1 MRIVLVV
8 DDEPMLRLLATEMLE
23 DAGHTVVAFDTA
35 AQAMTYCDAPENNV
49 TAIVT
54 DINMPGDMDGL
65 DLARHVRATRPET
78 SIVVTSGR
86 YNALP
91 PDAKQ
96 GITFL
101 PKPWTEERLLAALGT
116 AGS

>member
-8 DDEPMLRLLATEMLE
+8 DDEPVLRMLATEMLE
-23 DAGHTVVAFDTA
+23 DAGHIVVAFDTA
-35 AQAMTYCDAPENNV
+35 AQAMAYCDVPANDV
-49 TAIVT
+49 AAVVT

-65 DLARHVRATRPET
+65 DLARHVRATRPDA

-86 YNALP
+86 YDTLP
-91 PDAKQ
+91 DDTRR

-101 PKPWTEERLLAALGT
+101 PKPWTQDRLLGALGRIEP
-116 AGS
+116 